1 MKNEAASLS
10 PATRRDI
17 ARTSEDVQLT
27 AGMGE
32 GSDDVLTRLVLR
44 ALEREYP
51 YGPLGDAIRAE
62 AACKPH
68 TAEWCKCRD
77 AVTTEAMA
85 LADAIRAAKGA

>member
-1 MKNEAASLS
+1 MKNEADSLS
-10 PATRRDI
+10 PATRADI
-17 ARTSEDVQLT
+17 ART
-27 AGMGE
+27 A
-32 GSDDVLTRLVLR
+32 SDLHVPASKIADLVER
-44 ALEREYP
+44 CMEREYP
-51 YGPLGDAIRAE
+51 TGPLGDAIRAE

>member
-1 MKNEAASLS
+1 MKNEADSLS
-10 PATRRDI
+10 PATRADI
-17 ARTSEDVQLT
+17 ARTATDLRVPASKLAD
-27 AGMGE
+27 
-32 GSDDVLTRLVLR
+32 LVER
-44 ALEREYP
+44 CMEREYP

-68 TAEWCKCRD
+68 TAEWGKFRD